1 MSEDPAVWW
10 SMERGFLDQW
20 FVNLPRGATSAVV
33 PRSTLL
39 EMVEAINRSERLQK
53 ERRWI
58 PVEERLPEKSVYVAA
73 LWAGLPEAPSPGEKV
88 LVVRRG
94 VPGWYLQNGVEMT
107 APTHWM
113 PLPPPPD
120 CTETGEK

>member
-1 MSEDPAVWW
+1 MGEDPAVWW

-20 FVNLPRGATSAVV
+20 IVNLPRGATSAVV

-58 PVEERLPEKSVYVAA
+58 PVEERLP
-73 LWAGLPEAPSPGEKV
+73 PERELV
-88 LVVRRG
+88 LVNHADTGIEMAARQPDGGWVICWTGFITGG
-94 VPGWYLQNGVEMT
+94 VAY
-107 APTHWM
+107 THWM
-113 PLPPPPD
+113 PLPEPP
-120 CTETGEK
+120 EVK

>member
-1 MSEDPAVWW
+1 MTDSTEQWIIL
-10 SMERGFLDQW
+10 ERGFLDQW
-20 FVNLPRGATSAVV
+20 FARWPPGATSVV
-33 PRSTLL
+33 ASRELIRD
-39 EMVEAINRSERLQK
+39 MVDAMNRSERLQK

-73 LWAGLPEAPSPGEKV
+73 LWAGLPEASSPGEKV

-107 APTHWM
+107 APTHWT
-113 PLPPPPD
+113 PLPAPP
-120 CTETGEK
+120 GVK